1 MKRRR
6 FSEAELVAE
15 FVRIQG
21 SGIPQNELGKDKIR
35 RQVIRSLRAHL
46 GALARRIPARPR
58 FDPTVID
65 HKRRQANDID

>member
-6 FSEAELVAE
+6 FSDAELIAE

-21 SGIPQNELGKDKIR
+21 SGIPQDELGKDTIR
-35 RQVIRSLRAHL
+35 RKVIRSLRAHL
-46 GALARRIPARPR
+46 STQARRIPARPR

-65 HKRRQANDID
+65 HKRRQANDLD